1 MNEAILGGSPT
12 ISVTLHLMTFV
23 CYCPD
28 STSGQVA
35 ISADPATVAGLNI
48 PGKEEV
54 RYRHVDFLVAGLNIP
69 GKGKI
74 VTC

>member
-1 MNEAILGGSPT
+1 MNEASLGGSPT
-12 ISVTLHLMTFV
+12 IYVTLHLMTFV

-48 PGKEEV
+48 PGKGRTV
-54 RYRHVDFLVAGLNIP
+54 IS
-69 GKGKI
+69 
-74 VTC
+74 

>member
-1 MNEAILGGSPT
+1 MK
-12 ISVTLHLMTFV
+12 FV

-48 PGKEEV
+48 PGKGKTVISISCFGNQILMKQAYCFELKYFRLNNPGREEE
-54 RYRHVDFLVAGLNIP
+54 
-69 GKGKI
+69 
-74 VTC
+74 